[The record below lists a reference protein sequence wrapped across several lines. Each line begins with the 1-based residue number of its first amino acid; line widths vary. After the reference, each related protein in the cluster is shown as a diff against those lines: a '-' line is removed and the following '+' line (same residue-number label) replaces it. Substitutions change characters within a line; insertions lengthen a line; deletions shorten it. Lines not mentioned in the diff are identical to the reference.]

1 MKEYLL
7 HLADDA
13 LIMSQ
18 RLSEW
23 TGHGPVLEQDI
34 AMTNIALDY
43 LGQARN
49 FYQYAAELIN
59 TAPSNCPTGG
69 EQMQHDAKAETFAKS
84 TGSQAPLPSGEER
97 GGGATEDSLAMM
109 RLEHEFKNHLL
120 VELPNGDWAQS
131 ILKVFFFSAYQ
142 KLLMQQLN
150 NCPDE
155 QVRGIA
161 AKSLKEVSYHL
172 RWSREWVMRLG
183 DGTQESHERM
193 LHALEEVWMFTGELF
208 EQPNYQPGW
217 VDYAHI
223 KTQWMEEVV
232 KVFSEAS
239 ISSPFGGG
247 WEGASFQT
255 GGLHGQHTEYLGYI
269 LAEMQYL
276 QRVYPNSEW

>member
-49 FYQYAAELIN
+49 FYQYAATHI
-59 TAPSNCPTGG
+59 GG
-69 EQMQHDAKAETFAKS
+69 A
-84 TGSQAPLPSGEER
+84 
-97 GGGATEDSLAMM
+97 ATEDSLAMH

-142 KLLMQQLN
+142 KLLMQQLI

-193 LHALEEVWMFTGELF
+193 VHALDEVWMFTGELF
-208 EQPNYQPGW
+208 EQPNYHQDW
-217 VDYAHI
+217 VDYASI
-223 KTQWMEEVV
+223 KTAWMEEVV
-232 KVFSEAS
+232 KTFSEATLE
-239 ISSPFGGG
+239 IPT
-247 WEGASFQT
+247 EASFQK
-255 GGLHGQHTEYLGYI
+255 GGLQGQHTEHLGYI

>member
-49 FYQYAAELIN
+49 FYQYAAEIIN
-59 TAPSNCPTGG
+59 QS
-69 EQMQHDAKAETFAKS
+69 KVS
-84 TGSQAPLPSGEER
+84 TGSQASPSG
-97 GGGATEDSLAMM
+97 GGLVGAGAATEDSLAMH

-142 KLLMQQLN
+142 KLLMQQLI

-155 QVRGIA
+155 LVRGIA

-183 DGTQESHERM
+183 DGTAESHERM
-193 LHALEEVWMFTGELF
+193 LHALEDVWMFTAELF
-208 EQPNYQPGW
+208 EQPNYHQGW
-217 VDYAHI
+217 VDYAGI
-223 KTQWMEEVV
+223 KTAWMEEVS
-232 KVFSEAS
+232 KTFSEATFDF
-239 ISSPFGGG
+239 PTTP
-247 WEGASFQT
+247 SFQA
-255 GGLHGQHTEYLGYI
+255 GGLYGRHTEHLGFL